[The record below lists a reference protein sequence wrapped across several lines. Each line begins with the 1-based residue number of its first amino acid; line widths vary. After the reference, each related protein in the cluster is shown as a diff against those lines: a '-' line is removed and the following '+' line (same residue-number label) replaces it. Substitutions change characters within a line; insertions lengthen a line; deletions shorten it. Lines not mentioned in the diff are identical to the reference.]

1 MDSYDSSVEGDNATY
16 WMPTVFKPHRRR
28 RRRRRRRTHLFFC
41 DCCPTHYLT
50 GRRAIEHICLCCF
63 SGCFFSPKSWGTIVV
78 STWFGFWFSSG
89 LSKVGPVILF
99 LWHPTFECFPFQ
111 LGQASSTVDANWFTM
126 LLCNMYYDTLVYFS
140 GQCSHHQFD
149 KCYYFKFYFPC
160 HR

>member
-99 LWHPTFECFPFQ
+99 LWHPTFECFPFE
-111 LGQASSTVDANWFTM
+111 LGQASSTVDTNWFTM
-126 LLCNMYYDTLVYFS
+126 LLCNMYYVTLVYFS